1 MVVNSYLTQFDF
13 DTPEAETM
21 FLHQPQETV
30 PLDTDAHGVI
40 RIAGTR
46 VTLHS
51 VACSYFNG
59 CSPEEVVC
67 QFPTLKL
74 DDVYAVFTFMLRN
87 KEAVD
92 AYMLEQD
99 KLFDERRKEIELRFP
114 AAGLRERLLARK
126 QQMRE

>member
-1 MVVNSYLTQFDF
+1 MI
-13 DTPEAETM
+13 
-21 FLHQPQETV
+21 LHKPQETV

-40 RIAGTR
+40 RVGGTR

-51 VACSYFNG
+51 VACCYVNG

-87 KEAVD
+87 KEALD
-92 AYMLEQD
+92 AYMIEQD
-99 KLFDERRKEIELRFP
+99 KLFEERRKEAEERFP
-114 AAGLRERLLARK
+114 SAGMRERLLARR